1 MREWATFR
9 KLDFPARDHLE
20 LAGEL
25 IDIERAARLSGSR
38 FAYLKGD
45 LVMLELALVRWALEK
60 LARHGFEPVIPPVL
74 VRERALYGTGF
85 LPDTEQ
91 QIYSLAEDELYLV
104 GTSEVALASL
114 HDGEILD
121 ARASCRCATRAS
133 RRAFAARRAPRAR
146 TRAASSA
153 CTSSTRSRCSASSRP
168 RTRPPSTSGS
178 SRSRRRSCGELGL
191 PYRVV
196 NIAVG
201 DLGSSAAKKYDCEA
215 WLPSQ
220 GRYRELT
227 SCSNTTDYQAR
238 RLNIRMRGSDRA
250 ARDAH
255 AAHAQRHRG
264 GGRAHDR
271 GAAGERPAGR
281 RQRGIARVPD
291 ALRRP
296 RAAAPSA
303 RRTGSPARLDIK
315 KIGSAA
321 SIKLVWDGGAVAQ
334 AQRIRI
340 LRAMADAMAERG
352 AAGATVSVADVIAR
366 AGVSRAVFRELFA
379 DREACLLAAFE
390 LAVALVE
397 TRMGGAYEAEPR
409 WLDGIRAALAS
420 LLGFVEEE
428 PALAALCVVYSMSG
442 GADVLRRRAEVLGQ
456 LTAVVDRGR
465 LQVPPGRPQPPPVI
479 AEGVVGAVLAIV
491 QNRLLL
497 PERPPMA
504 DLFGP
509 LMSMIVMPYMGPA
522 VARRELTRPAPRT
535 ADSAGASPH
544 AAGHGG
550 GTDQAPAGRLTYR
563 TARVLTAIG
572 DYPGASNREVGERAG
587 VVDQGQISKL
597 LTRLQAQG
605 LIAKTGAAQARGA
618 PNSWQLTARGQAVVA
633 GDGVRA
639 KAGAARP

>member
-1 MREWATFR
+1 
-9 KLDFPARDHLE
+9 
-20 LAGEL
+20 
-25 IDIERAARLSGSR
+25 
-38 FAYLKGD
+38 
-45 LVMLELALVRWALEK
+45 
-60 LARHGFEPVIPPVL
+60 
-74 VRERALYGTGF
+74 
-85 LPDTEQ
+85 
-91 QIYSLAEDELYLV
+91 
-104 GTSEVALASL
+104 
-114 HDGEILD
+114 
-121 ARASCRCATRAS
+121 
-133 RRAFAARRAPRAR
+133 
-146 TRAASSA
+146 
-153 CTSSTRSRCSASSRP
+153 
-168 RTRPPSTSGS
+168 
-178 SRSRRRSCGELGL
+178 
-191 PYRVV
+191 
-196 NIAVG
+196 
-201 DLGSSAAKKYDCEA
+201 
-215 WLPSQ
+215 
-220 GRYRELT
+220 
-227 SCSNTTDYQAR
+227 
-238 RLNIRMRGSDRA
+238 
-250 ARDAH
+250 
-255 AAHAQRHRG
+255 
-264 GGRAHDR
+264 
-271 GAAGERPAGR
+271 
-281 RQRGIARVPD
+281 
-291 ALRRP
+291 
-296 RAAAPSA
+296 
-303 RRTGSPARLDIK
+303 
-315 KIGSAA
+315 
-321 SIKLVWDGGAVAQ
+321 VAQ
-334 AQRIRI
+334 VQRITI

-352 AAGATVSVADVIAR
+352 AAGATVSVADVVTR

-397 TRMGGAYEAEPR
+397 SRTGSAYEAEPR

-420 LLGFVEEE
+420 LLGFVDEE

-456 LTAVVDRGR
+456 LAAVVDRGR

-509 LMSMIVMPYMGPA
+509 LMSMIVMPYLGPA

-535 ADSAGASPH
+535 ADVAGASPQP
-544 AAGHGG
+544 AGHGS
-550 GTDQAPAGRLTYR
+550 GTDQASAGRLTYR

-605 LIAKTGAAQARGA
+605 LIAKTGPAQARGA